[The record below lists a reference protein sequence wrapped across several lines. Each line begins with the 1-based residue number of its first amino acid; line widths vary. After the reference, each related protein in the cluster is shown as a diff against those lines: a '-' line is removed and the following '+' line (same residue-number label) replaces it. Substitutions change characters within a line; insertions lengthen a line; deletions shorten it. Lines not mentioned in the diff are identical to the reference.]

1 MVRVCFK
8 ITFFD
13 KNMEEQKKSSNIFG
27 LALLL
32 VAVFS
37 LGIFF
42 GRNVSEKD
50 ATGVFS
56 KIGTSKD
63 ADMDIFWQVWN
74 LTKQK
79 YVDAGHLDE
88 KEMVYGATKGLVDSL
103 DDVGTAFLDPK
114 ETKEFDE
121 ASQGKSFEGIG
132 AELGYREKQVI
143 VVSPIEGSPA
153 KAAGIRPGDIILKV
167 DDYSVA
173 NTDSVYDIVAK
184 IRGEAG
190 TEVKLTVLHSGD
202 REPVEIKIKRSQIT
216 VPSMT
221 VEFIGPKKDVA
232 HFKVSRFTEE
242 SLSAWEK
249 EWNKSVAKINEANV
263 EKVILDLRGNPGG
276 FFDAAIYAG
285 DDLLDEGFVISQQV
299 DADGKIEKFESTK
312 GGNLLGKKVVVLVD
326 AGSASASEILAG
338 ALQQAKRAVV
348 IGTKTFGKGTAQR
361 IFDLTD
367 GSSLHLTTL
376 KWLLPDGKNINKDN
390 SVTPDIEV
398 KLTNADFEKGIDP
411 QLDRALEE
419 VNK

>member
-1 MVRVCFK
+1 MAK
-8 ITFFD
+8 T
-13 KNMEEQKKSSNIFG
+13 KTKKQSDIYGF
-27 LALLL
+27 ALLL
-32 VAVFS
+32 VAVLV
-37 LGIFF
+37 LGIFI

-50 ATGVFS
+50 ASSVLNR
-56 KIGTSKD
+56 IGTSRN

-74 LTKQK
+74 LTKKQ
-79 YVDAGHLDE
+79 YVDADQLNE
-88 KEMVYGATKGLVDSL
+88 KDMVYGATKGLVESL
-103 DDVGTAFLDPK
+103 DDVGTAFLNPD
-114 ETKEFDE
+114 ETKEFND

-132 AELGYREKQVI
+132 AELGYRDKQIII
-143 VVSPIEGSPA
+143 VTPIEGSPA
-153 KAAGIRPGDIILKV
+153 KSAGIRPGDIILKI
-167 DDYSVA
+167 DEYSVSS
-173 NTDSVYDIVAK
+173 TDSVYDIVAK

-190 TEVKLTVLHSGD
+190 TEVKLTVLHKGD

-216 VPSMT
+216 VPSMN
-221 VEFIGPKKDVA
+221 VEFIGDKGDIA

-242 SLSAWEK
+242 TLTTWKK
-249 EWNKSVAKINEANV
+249 EWDMNVAKISRKNIN
-263 EKVILDLRGNPGG
+263 KVILDLRGNPGG

-299 DADGKIEKFESTK
+299 NASGDIEKFESTK
-312 GGNLLGKKVVVLVD
+312 GGNLLDKKIVVLVD
-326 AGSASASEILAG
+326 TGSASASEILAG

-390 SVTPDIEV
+390 SVIPDIEV
-398 KLTNADFEKGIDP
+398 KLTNEDFQKGIDP
-411 QLDRALEE
+411 QLTRAIEE

>member
-1 MVRVCFK
+1 
-8 ITFFD
+8 
-13 KNMEEQKKSSNIFG
+13 MEEHKKSSNIFG

-56 KIGTSKD
+56 KLGTSRN

-79 YVDAGHLDE
+79 YVDSGHLDE
-88 KEMVYGATKGLVDSL
+88 KEMVYGATRGLIESL
-103 DDVGTAFLDPK
+103 DDVGSAFLDPK

-143 VVSPIEGSPA
+143 VVTPIEGSPA

-173 NTDSVYDIVAK
+173 STDSVYDIVAK

-190 TEVKLTVLHSGD
+190 TEVKLSVLNSGD

-232 HFKVSRFTEE
+232 HFKVNRFTEE
-242 SLSAWEK
+242 TLGLWEK
-249 EWNKSVAKINEANV
+249 EWNKSVAKINEAKV

-312 GGNLLGKKVVVLVD
+312 GGNLLSKKVVVLVD
-326 AGSASASEILAG
+326 TGSASASEILAG

-390 SVTPDIEV
+390 SITPDIEV
-398 KLTNADFEKGIDP
+398 KLTNADFEKGADP

>member
-1 MVRVCFK
+1 
-8 ITFFD
+8 
-13 KNMEEQKKSSNIFG
+13 MEEHKKSSNIFG

-56 KIGTSKD
+56 KLGTSRN

-79 YVDAGHLDE
+79 YVDSGHLDE
-88 KEMVYGATKGLVDSL
+88 KEMVYGATRGLIESL
-103 DDVGTAFLDPK
+103 DDVGSAFLDPK

-143 VVSPIEGSPA
+143 VVTPIEGSPA

-173 NTDSVYDIVAK
+173 GGDSVYDIVAK

-190 TEVKLTVLHSGD
+190 TEVKLSVLHSGD

-221 VEFIGPKKDVA
+221 VEFVGSKKDVA
-232 HFKVSRFTEE
+232 HFKVNRFTEE
-242 SLSAWEK
+242 TLGLWEK
-249 EWNKSVAKINEANV
+249 EWNKSVAKINEAKV

-312 GGNLLGKKVVVLVD
+312 GGNLLSKKVVVLVD
-326 AGSASASEILAG
+326 TGSASASEILAG

-390 SVTPDIEV
+390 SITPDIEV
-398 KLTNADFEKGIDP
+398 KLTNADFEKGADP

>member
-1 MVRVCFK
+1 
-8 ITFFD
+8 
-13 KNMEEQKKSSNIFG
+13 MEEQKKSSNIFG

-56 KIGTSKD
+56 KLGTSRN

-79 YVDAGHLDE
+79 YVDSGHLDE
-88 KEMVYGATKGLVDSL
+88 KEMVYGATRGLIESL
-103 DDVGTAFLDPK
+103 DDVGSAFLDPK

-143 VVSPIEGSPA
+143 VVTPIEGSPA

-173 NTDSVYDIVAK
+173 GGDSVYDIVAK

-232 HFKVSRFTEE
+232 HFKVNRFTEE
-242 SLSAWEK
+242 TLGLWEK
-249 EWNKSVAKINEANV
+249 EWNKSVAKINEAKV

-312 GGNLLGKKVVVLVD
+312 GGNLLSKKVVVLVD
-326 AGSASASEILAG
+326 TGSASASEILAG

-398 KLTNADFEKGIDP
+398 KLTNADFEKGADP

>member
-1 MVRVCFK
+1 
-8 ITFFD
+8 
-13 KNMEEQKKSSNIFG
+13 MEEHKKSSNIFG

-56 KIGTSKD
+56 KLGTSRN

-79 YVDAGHLDE
+79 YVDSGHLDE
-88 KEMVYGATKGLVDSL
+88 KEMVYGATRGLIESL
-103 DDVGTAFLDPK
+103 DDVGSAFLDPK

-143 VVSPIEGSPA
+143 VVTPIEGSPA

-173 NTDSVYDIVAK
+173 GGDSVYDIVAK

-232 HFKVSRFTEE
+232 HFKVNRFTEE
-242 SLSAWEK
+242 TLGLWEK
-249 EWNKSVAKINEANV
+249 EWNKSVAKINEAKV

-312 GGNLLGKKVVVLVD
+312 GGNLLSKKVVVLVD
-326 AGSASASEILAG
+326 TGSASASEILAG

-348 IGTKTFGKGTAQR
+348 IGVKTFGKGTAQR

>member
-1 MVRVCFK
+1 
-8 ITFFD
+8 
-13 KNMEEQKKSSNIFG
+13 MEEHKKSSNIFG

-50 ATGVFS
+50 ANSVFTR
-56 KIGTSKD
+56 IRTSRD

-79 YVDAGHLDE
+79 YVDSGHLDE
-88 KEMVYGATKGLVDSL
+88 KEMVYGATRGLIESL
-103 DDVGTAFLDPK
+103 DDVGSAFLDPK

-143 VVSPIEGSPA
+143 VVTPIEGSPA

-173 NTDSVYDIVAK
+173 STDSVYDIVAK

-190 TEVKLTVLHSGD
+190 TEVKLSVLHSGD

-232 HFKVSRFTEE
+232 HFKVNRFTEE
-242 SLSAWEK
+242 TLGLWEK
-249 EWNKSVAKINEANV
+249 EWNKSVTKINEAKV

-276 FFDAAIYAG
+276 YFDAAIYAG

-312 GGNLLGKKVVVLVD
+312 GGNLLSKKVVVLVD
-326 AGSASASEILAG
+326 TGSASASEILAG

-348 IGTKTFGKGTAQR
+348 IGVKTFGKGTAQR

-390 SVTPDIEV
+390 SITPDIEV
-398 KLTNADFEKGIDP
+398 KLTNADFEKGADP

>member
-1 MVRVCFK
+1 
-8 ITFFD
+8 
-13 KNMEEQKKSSNIFG
+13 MEEHKKSSNIFG

-56 KIGTSKD
+56 KLGTSRN

-79 YVDAGHLDE
+79 YVDSGHLDE
-88 KEMVYGATKGLVDSL
+88 KEMVYGATRGLIESL
-103 DDVGTAFLDPK
+103 DDVGSAFLDPK

-143 VVSPIEGSPA
+143 VVTPIEGSPA

-173 NTDSVYDIVAK
+173 STDSVYDIVAK

-190 TEVKLTVLHSGD
+190 TEVKLSVLHSGD

-221 VEFIGPKKDVA
+221 VEFVGSKKDVA
-232 HFKVSRFTEE
+232 HFKVNRFTEE
-242 SLSAWEK
+242 TLGLWEK
-249 EWNKSVAKINEANV
+249 EWNKSVAKINEAKV

-312 GGNLLGKKVVVLVD
+312 GGNLLSKKVVVLVD
-326 AGSASASEILAG
+326 TVSASASEILAG

-390 SVTPDIEV
+390 SITPDIEV
-398 KLTNADFEKGIDP
+398 KLTNADFEKGADP

>member
-1 MVRVCFK
+1 
-8 ITFFD
+8 
-13 KNMEEQKKSSNIFG
+13 MEEHKKSSNIFG

-56 KIGTSKD
+56 KLGTSRN

-79 YVDAGHLDE
+79 YVDSGHLDE
-88 KEMVYGATKGLVDSL
+88 KEMVYGATRGLIESL
-103 DDVGTAFLDPK
+103 DDVGSAFLDPK

-143 VVSPIEGSPA
+143 VVTPIEGSPA

-173 NTDSVYDIVAK
+173 STDSVYDIVAK

-190 TEVKLTVLHSGD
+190 TEVKLSVLHSGD

-221 VEFIGPKKDVA
+221 VEFVGSKKDVA
-232 HFKVSRFTEE
+232 HFKVNRFTEE

-249 EWNKSVAKINEANV
+249 EWNKSVAKINEAKV

-312 GGNLLGKKVVVLVD
+312 GGNLLSKKVVVLVD
-326 AGSASASEILAG
+326 TGSASASEILAG

-390 SVTPDIEV
+390 SITPDIEV
-398 KLTNADFEKGIDP
+398 KLTNADFEKGADP

>member
-1 MVRVCFK
+1 
-8 ITFFD
+8 
-13 KNMEEQKKSSNIFG
+13 MEEHKKSSNIFG

-56 KIGTSKD
+56 KLGTSRN

-79 YVDAGHLDE
+79 YVDSGHLDE
-88 KEMVYGATKGLVDSL
+88 KEMVYGATRGLIESL
-103 DDVGTAFLDPK
+103 DDVGSAFLDPK

-143 VVSPIEGSPA
+143 VVTPIEGSPA

-173 NTDSVYDIVAK
+173 STDSVYDIVAK

-190 TEVKLTVLHSGD
+190 TEVKLSVLHSGD

-221 VEFIGPKKDVA
+221 VEFVGSKKDVA
-232 HFKVSRFTEE
+232 HFKVNRFTEE
-242 SLSAWEK
+242 TLGLWEK
-249 EWNKSVAKINEANV
+249 EWNKSVAKINEAKV

-312 GGNLLGKKVVVLVD
+312 GGNLLSKKVVVLVD
-326 AGSASASEILAG
+326 TGSASASEILAG

-390 SVTPDIEV
+390 SITPDIEV
-398 KLTNADFEKGIDP
+398 KLTNADFEKGADP

>member
-1 MVRVCFK
+1 
-8 ITFFD
+8 
-13 KNMEEQKKSSNIFG
+13 MEEHKKSSNIFG

-56 KIGTSKD
+56 KLGTSRN

-79 YVDAGHLDE
+79 YVDSGHLDE
-88 KEMVYGATKGLVDSL
+88 KEMVYGATRGLIESL
-103 DDVGTAFLDPK
+103 DDVGSAFLDPK

-143 VVSPIEGSPA
+143 VVTPIEGSPA

-173 NTDSVYDIVAK
+173 STDSVYDIVAK

-190 TEVKLTVLHSGD
+190 TEVKLSVLHSGD

-221 VEFIGPKKDVA
+221 VEFVGSKKDVA
-232 HFKVSRFTEE
+232 HFKVNRFTEE
-242 SLSAWEK
+242 TLGLWEK
-249 EWNKSVAKINEANV
+249 EWNKSVAKINEAKV

-312 GGNLLGKKVVVLVD
+312 GGNLLSKKVVVLVD
-326 AGSASASEILAG
+326 TGSASASEILAG

-390 SVTPDIEV
+390 SITPDIEV

>member
-1 MVRVCFK
+1 
-8 ITFFD
+8 
-13 KNMEEQKKSSNIFG
+13 MEEHKKSSNIFG

-56 KIGTSKD
+56 KLGTSRN

-79 YVDAGHLDE
+79 YVDSGHLDE
-88 KEMVYGATKGLVDSL
+88 KEMVYGATRGLIESL
-103 DDVGTAFLDPK
+103 DDVGSAFLDPK

-143 VVSPIEGSPA
+143 VVTPIEGSPA

-173 NTDSVYDIVAK
+173 STDSVYDIVAK

-190 TEVKLTVLHSGD
+190 TEVKLSVLHSGD

-221 VEFIGPKKDVA
+221 VEFVGSKKDVA
-232 HFKVSRFTEE
+232 HFKVNRFTEE
-242 SLSAWEK
+242 TLGLWEK
-249 EWNKSVAKINEANV
+249 EWNKSVAKINEAKV

-312 GGNLLGKKVVVLVD
+312 GGNLLSKKVVVLVD
-326 AGSASASEILAG
+326 TGSASASEILAG

-398 KLTNADFEKGIDP
+398 KLTNADFEKGADP

>member
-1 MVRVCFK
+1 
-8 ITFFD
+8 
-13 KNMEEQKKSSNIFG
+13 MEEHKKSSNIFG

-56 KIGTSKD
+56 KLGTSRN

-79 YVDAGHLDE
+79 YVDSGHLDE
-88 KEMVYGATKGLVDSL
+88 KEMVYGATRGLIESL
-103 DDVGTAFLDPK
+103 DDVGSAFLDPK

-143 VVSPIEGSPA
+143 VVTPIEGSPA

-173 NTDSVYDIVAK
+173 STDSVYDIVAK

-190 TEVKLTVLHSGD
+190 TEVKLSVLHSGD

-221 VEFIGPKKDVA
+221 VEFVGSKKDVA
-232 HFKVSRFTEE
+232 HFKVNRFTEE
-242 SLSAWEK
+242 TLGLWEK
-249 EWNKSVAKINEANV
+249 EWNKSVAKINEAKV

-312 GGNLLGKKVVVLVD
+312 GGNLLSKKVVVLVD
-326 AGSASASEILAG
+326 TGSASASEILAG